1 MDFNQD
7 EFLADEIVS
16 LYSNKK
22 YSEIK
27 EKLNELNP
35 TDIAYTLEK
44 LDDATRGIIFR
55 LLGKE
60 NAAEAFVEFDNDTQE
75 SLIHTLSDS
84 ELQEVLD
91 ELYLDDTVDI
101 IEEMPANV
109 VKRILKN
116 TDKETRR
123 TINSLLRYP
132 EDSAG
137 SIMTTEFV
145 DLKRD
150 MTVEDAIKRIKRTAV
165 DKETVYTCYVTD
177 KFRKILSVTTVK
189 ELLIHDDDDMIEDFM
204 EKNVILFHTLDDREM
219 VANQFDKYNFLAMP
233 VCDMEERLVG
243 IITVDDAMD
252 VLREESTEDIQ
263 RMAAIVPNDKP
274 YLKTGAFETFKKRMP
289 WLLILMISATFTQ
302 LIITSF
308 EDKLKAV
315 VVLTSFIPMLTGT
328 GGNSSS
334 QAASTIIRSLSL
346 GEVRYKD
353 VFKIV
358 KKELMVGLLCG
369 CSLAAV
375 NFVKMLLIDRLAFQ
389 NEAVTITVALAV
401 SLTLIV
407 EVMIAKII
415 GSVLP
420 ILVKKIGFDPAVV
433 ANPFITTILDAIS
446 LLIFFQISTAVIPQ
460 LR

>member
-1 MDFNQD
+1 MDFNKD

-177 KFRKILSVTTVK
+177 KFRKILGVTTVK

>member
-177 KFRKILSVTTVK
+177 KFRKILGVTTVK

-219 VANQFDKYNFLAMP
+219 VANQFDKYNFLARC
-233 VCDMEERLVG
+233 V
-243 IITVDDAMD
+243 
-252 VLREESTEDIQ
+252 
-263 RMAAIVPNDKP
+263 
-274 YLKTGAFETFKKRMP
+274 
-289 WLLILMISATFTQ
+289 
-302 LIITSF
+302 
-308 EDKLKAV
+308 
-315 VVLTSFIPMLTGT
+315 
-328 GGNSSS
+328 
-334 QAASTIIRSLSL
+334 
-346 GEVRYKD
+346 
-353 VFKIV
+353 
-358 KKELMVGLLCG
+358 
-369 CSLAAV
+369 
-375 NFVKMLLIDRLAFQ
+375 
-389 NEAVTITVALAV
+389 
-401 SLTLIV
+401 
-407 EVMIAKII
+407 
-415 GSVLP
+415 
-420 ILVKKIGFDPAVV
+420 
-433 ANPFITTILDAIS
+433 
-446 LLIFFQISTAVIPQ
+446 
-460 LR
+460 

>member
-1 MDFNQD
+1 M
-7 EFLADEIVS
+7 
-16 LYSNKK
+16 
-22 YSEIK
+22 
-27 EKLNELNP
+27 
-35 TDIAYTLEK
+35 
-44 LDDATRGIIFR
+44 
-55 LLGKE
+55 
-60 NAAEAFVEFDNDTQE
+60 
-75 SLIHTLSDS
+75 
-84 ELQEVLD
+84 
-91 ELYLDDTVDI
+91 
-101 IEEMPANV
+101 
-109 VKRILKN
+109 
-116 TDKETRR
+116 
-123 TINSLLRYP
+123 
-132 EDSAG
+132 
-137 SIMTTEFV
+137 
-145 DLKRD
+145 
-150 MTVEDAIKRIKRTAV
+150 
-165 DKETVYTCYVTD
+165 
-177 KFRKILSVTTVK
+177 
-189 ELLIHDDDDMIEDFM
+189 
-204 EKNVILFHTLDDREM
+204 
-219 VANQFDKYNFLAMP
+219 
-233 VCDMEERLVG
+233 
-243 IITVDDAMD
+243 
-252 VLREESTEDIQ
+252 
-263 RMAAIVPNDKP
+263 
-274 YLKTGAFETFKKRMP
+274 
-289 WLLILMISATFTQ
+289 
-302 LIITSF
+302 
-308 EDKLKAV
+308 
-315 VVLTSFIPMLTGT
+315 TSFIPMLTGT

>member
-177 KFRKILSVTTVK
+177 KFRKILGVTTVK

-346 GEVRYKD
+346 GEVRFKD

-389 NEAVTITVALAV
+389 NEAVTITVSLAV

>member
-35 TDIAYTLEK
+35 TDIAYMLEK

-145 DLKRD
+145 DLNRD

-177 KFRKILSVTTVK
+177 KFRKILGVTTVK

>member
-27 EKLNELNP
+27 EKLNQLNP
-35 TDIAYTLEK
+35 ADIAYTLEQ
-44 LDDATRGIIFR
+44 LDNATRGIIFR

-109 VKRILKN
+109 VKRILSN

-123 TINSLLRYP
+123 VINCLLRYP

-177 KFRKILSVTTVK
+177 KFRKILGVTTVK

-346 GEVRYKD
+346 GEVRFKD

-389 NEAVTITVALAV
+389 NEAVTITVSLAV

>member
-177 KFRKILSVTTVK
+177 KFRKILGVTTVK

-334 QAASTIIRSLSL
+334 QASTIIRSLSL

-375 NFVKMLLIDRLAFQ
+375 NFVKMLLIDRLAFK

>member
-177 KFRKILSVTTVK
+177 KFRKILGVTTVK

-389 NEAVTITVALAV
+389 NEAVTINVALAV

>member
-177 KFRKILSVTTVK
+177 KFRKILGVTTVK

-252 VLREESTEDIQ
+252 VLREESTEVIQ

>member
-27 EKLNELNP
+27 EKLNQLNP
-35 TDIAYTLEK
+35 ADIAYTLEQ
-44 LDDATRGIIFR
+44 LDNATRGIIFR

-109 VKRILKN
+109 VKRILSN

-123 TINSLLRYP
+123 VINSLLRYP

-177 KFRKILSVTTVK
+177 KFRKILGVTTVK

-346 GEVRYKD
+346 GEVRFKD

-358 KKELMVGLLCG
+358 KKELMVGLFCG

-389 NEAVTITVALAV
+389 NEAVTITVSLAV

>member
-27 EKLNELNP
+27 EKLNQLNP
-35 TDIAYTLEK
+35 ADIAYTLEQ
-44 LDDATRGIIFR
+44 LDNATRGIIFR

-109 VKRILKN
+109 VKRILSN

-123 TINSLLRYP
+123 VINSLLRYP

-177 KFRKILSVTTVK
+177 KFRKILGVTTVK

-346 GEVRYKD
+346 GEVRFKD

-389 NEAVTITVALAV
+389 NEAVTITVSLAV

>member
-177 KFRKILSVTTVK
+177 KFRKILGVTTVK

>member
-60 NAAEAFVEFDNDTQE
+60 NAAEACVEFDNDTQE

-177 KFRKILSVTTVK
+177 KFRKILGVTTVK

-243 IITVDDAMD
+243 IITVDDARD

>member
-27 EKLNELNP
+27 EKLNQLNP
-35 TDIAYTLEK
+35 ADIAYTLEQ
-44 LDDATRGIIFR
+44 LDNATRGIIFR

-109 VKRILKN
+109 VKRILSN

-123 TINSLLRYP
+123 VINSLLRYP

-177 KFRKILSVTTVK
+177 KFRKILGVTTVK

-346 GEVRYKD
+346 GEVRFKD

-358 KKELMVGLLCG
+358 KKELIVGLLCG

-389 NEAVTITVALAV
+389 NEAVTITVSLAV

-446 LLIFFQISTAVIPQ
+446 LLIFFQISTALIPQ

>member
-55 LLGKE
+55 FLGKE

-177 KFRKILSVTTVK
+177 KFRKILGVTTVK

>member
-177 KFRKILSVTTVK
+177 KFRKILGVTTVK

-375 NFVKMLLIDRLAFQ
+375 NFVKMLLIDRLAFK

>member
-35 TDIAYTLEK
+35 TDIAYMLEK

-177 KFRKILSVTTVK
+177 KFRKILGVTTVK

>member
-1 MDFNQD
+1 
-7 EFLADEIVS
+7 
-16 LYSNKK
+16 
-22 YSEIK
+22 
-27 EKLNELNP
+27 
-35 TDIAYTLEK
+35 
-44 LDDATRGIIFR
+44 
-55 LLGKE
+55 
-60 NAAEAFVEFDNDTQE
+60 
-75 SLIHTLSDS
+75 
-84 ELQEVLD
+84 
-91 ELYLDDTVDI
+91 
-101 IEEMPANV
+101 MPANV

-177 KFRKILSVTTVK
+177 KFRKILGVTTVK

-315 VVLTSFIPMLTGT
+315 VVLTSFIRMLMGT
-328 GGNSSS
+328 GGN
-334 QAASTIIRSLSL
+334 
-346 GEVRYKD
+346 
-353 VFKIV
+353 
-358 KKELMVGLLCG
+358 
-369 CSLAAV
+369 
-375 NFVKMLLIDRLAFQ
+375 
-389 NEAVTITVALAV
+389 
-401 SLTLIV
+401 
-407 EVMIAKII
+407 
-415 GSVLP
+415 
-420 ILVKKIGFDPAVV
+420 
-433 ANPFITTILDAIS
+433 
-446 LLIFFQISTAVIPQ
+446 
-460 LR
+460 

>member
-1 MDFNQD
+1 
-7 EFLADEIVS
+7 
-16 LYSNKK
+16 
-22 YSEIK
+22 
-27 EKLNELNP
+27 
-35 TDIAYTLEK
+35 
-44 LDDATRGIIFR
+44 
-55 LLGKE
+55 
-60 NAAEAFVEFDNDTQE
+60 
-75 SLIHTLSDS
+75 
-84 ELQEVLD
+84 
-91 ELYLDDTVDI
+91 
-101 IEEMPANV
+101 
-109 VKRILKN
+109 
-116 TDKETRR
+116 
-123 TINSLLRYP
+123 
-132 EDSAG
+132 
-137 SIMTTEFV
+137 
-145 DLKRD
+145 
-150 MTVEDAIKRIKRTAV
+150 
-165 DKETVYTCYVTD
+165 
-177 KFRKILSVTTVK
+177 
-189 ELLIHDDDDMIEDFM
+189 
-204 EKNVILFHTLDDREM
+204 
-219 VANQFDKYNFLAMP
+219 MP